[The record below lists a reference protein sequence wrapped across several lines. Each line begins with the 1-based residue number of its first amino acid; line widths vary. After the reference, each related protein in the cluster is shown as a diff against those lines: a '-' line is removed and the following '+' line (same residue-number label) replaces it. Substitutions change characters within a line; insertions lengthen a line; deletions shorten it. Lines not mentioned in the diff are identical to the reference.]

1 MLRRLVTT
9 FLAFLL
15 MLVLG
20 LSAPH
25 PSAAQ
30 EKQKEAPPDDAK
42 GEAKPVSLKVLL
54 PQANA
59 KVTVEGQVTKQT
71 GETRT
76 FRSPP
81 LKPGVK
87 YTYTVSAEW
96 EPNNY
101 TKITRTVKKNV
112 AAGETVEIDMRQA
125 DPKRPDDILVRWV
138 PTPDDIVQEMIRMAQ
153 IKKDDV
159 VYDLG
164 CGDGRIVIAAV
175 EAGAKRGVG
184 IDIDP
189 EKVKESKFNAKR
201 QGVEDKVEFREQDVL
216 KIPDLSDATVVM
228 LYMGE
233 DLNRQLRPI
242 LQKTLKPGSRIVS
255 HRFTL
260 GPEWRP
266 DKTETIT
273 GKDGDT
279 YLVHSWTVKGT
290 NKDEP
295 KKDEGKKEDAKK
307 EEAKKD
313 AKKDGAKKDKP

>member
-1 MLRRLVTT
+1 MLRRLVTAT
-9 FLAFLL
+9 LAFLL
-15 MLVLG
+15 TLALALN
-20 LSAPH
+20 LSPRGAGQDKPK
-25 PSAAQ
+25 AQ
-30 EKQKEAPPDDAK
+30 PDDTK
-42 GEAKPVSLKVLL
+42 KDEAKPVSLKVLL

-59 KVTVEGQVTKQT
+59 KLTVEGQVTKQT

-87 YTYTVSAEW
+87 YTYTLSAEW

-112 AAGETVEIDMRQA
+112 AAGETVEIDMRQP
-125 DPKRPDDILVRWV
+125 DPKRPDDIIVRWV
-138 PTPDDIVQEMIRMAQ
+138 PTPDDIVQEMIKLAQ

-164 CGDGRIVIAAV
+164 CGDGKIVIAAV

-189 EKVKESKFNAKR
+189 KKIEESKFNAKR
-201 QGVEDKVEFREQDVL
+201 RGVEDKVEFREQDVL

-242 LQKTLKPGSRIVS
+242 LQKTLKPGSRLVS
-255 HRFTL
+255 HRFTM
-260 GPEWRP
+260 GPEWKP

-279 YLVHSWTVKGT
+279 YLVHLWTVKGA

-295 KKDEGKKEDAKK
+295 KKEEGKKDDVKK
-307 EEAKKD
+307 DEPKKD
-313 AKKDGAKKDKP
+313 AKKDGASKDK

>member
-1 MLRRLVTT
+1 MLRRLVTAT
-9 FLAFLL
+9 LAIL
-15 MLVLG
+15 MLLVLT
-20 LSAPH
+20 LTAP
-25 PSAAQ
+25 PRGAAQ
-30 EKQKEAPPDDAK
+30 DKDKNPPDDAK
-42 GEAKPVSLKVLL
+42 GEGKPVSLKVLL

-59 KVTVEGQVTKQT
+59 KLTVEGQVTKQT

-87 YTYTVSAEW
+87 YVYTVTAEW

-112 AAGETVEIDMRQA
+112 AAGESVDIDMRQA
-125 DPKRPDDILVRWV
+125 DPNRPDDILVRWV
-138 PTPDDIVQEMIRMAQ
+138 PTPDDIVEEMIKQAK
-153 IKKDDV
+153 ITKDDV

-175 EAGAKRGVG
+175 QAGAKRGVG

-189 EKVKESKFNAKR
+189 QKVKESKFNAKR

-260 GPEWRP
+260 GPEWKP
-266 DKTETIT
+266 DKTETIQ
-273 GKDGDT
+273 GQDGDT
-279 YLVHSWTVKGT
+279 YLVHLWTVKAT
-290 NKDEP
+290 T
-295 KKDEGKKEDAKK
+295 K
-307 EEAKKD
+307 EEAKKEEGKKEEGKKEEP
-313 AKKDGAKKDKP
+313 KKDGKKGGGEKDK